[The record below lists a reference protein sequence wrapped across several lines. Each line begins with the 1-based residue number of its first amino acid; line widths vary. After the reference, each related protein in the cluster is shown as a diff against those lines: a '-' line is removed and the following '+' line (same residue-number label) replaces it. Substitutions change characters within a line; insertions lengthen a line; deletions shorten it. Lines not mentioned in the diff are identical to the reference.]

1 MRAIVQERYGLE
13 ATRLEVVDKPVPA
26 EDEVLVRVRAASV
39 NALDYYSATGRPLV
53 GRAMMGLRR
62 PKAGR
67 LGADFAGVVEAV
79 GRDVRDLAPGDE
91 VYGMRD
97 GAFAEYVAAKK
108 AVGRKPAN
116 TSVAEAAAVPVAGL
130 TALQALRDHAC
141 IREGMRVIVNGASG
155 GVGTF
160 AIQIAKAL
168 GAHVTAVCSSQNVE
182 QARALGAD
190 AVIDYTRADFTR
202 SGERYDV
209 IFDNAGNRS
218 WKAMRRVLAEGGVVV
233 LVGGPRSKR
242 LFGPLGHVARVKAAS
257 LFGGGRAV
265 FFVAKPNNDDLATLR
280 ELIES
285 GRVRP
290 VLQRTVPLEQ
300 VADALA
306 LMRDGHARAKVAI
319 AIDDDATVSA
329 ASGRS

>member
-1 MRAIVQERYGLE
+1 MLLYTHPACLAHEPGPGHPESPSRLQAVLE
-13 ATRLEVVDKPVPA
+13 ALYADRFA
-26 EDEVLVRVRAASV
+26 
-39 NALDYYSATGRPLV
+39 ALDTVHAPRATREQLIRTHDSA
-53 GRAMMGLRR
+53 M
-62 PKAGR
+62 
-67 LGADFAGVVEAV
+67 
-79 GRDVRDLAPGDE
+79 
-91 VYGMRD
+91 
-97 GAFAEYVAAKK
+97 
-108 AVGRKPAN
+108 
-116 TSVAEAAAVPVAGL
+116 
-130 TALQALRDHAC
+130 
-141 IREGMRVIVNGASG
+141 I
-155 GVGTF
+155 
-160 AIQIAKAL
+160 
-168 GAHVTAVCSSQNVE
+168 
-182 QARALGAD
+182 
-190 AVIDYTRADFTR
+190 
-202 SGERYDV
+202 DV

-242 LFGPLGHVARVKAAS
+242 LLGPLGHVARVKAAS

-265 FFVAKPNNDDLATLR
+265 FFIAKPNNDDLATLR

-290 VLQRTVPLEQ
+290 VLQQTVPLEQ